1 MEPLLQ
7 TGNIVNGSSSELPA
21 AEYNTFEPEN
31 KSIIEEESCT
41 SNCSSTDHDHL
52 EDLEGETKKSVP
64 SMKLSKAKS
73 KILVQ
78 SR

>member
-21 AEYNTFEPEN
+21 TEYNTFEPEN

-52 EDLEGETKKSVP
+52 EDLEGETKKVDWP
-64 SMKLSKAKS
+64 FK
-73 KILVQ
+73 V
-78 SR
+78 R